1 MGLLSRI
8 FGTESS
14 KSAAR
19 RPAPGGDA
27 YALERYRYM
36 LQSAPPETIEQ
47 AHAEAFEQLSPQQ
60 RREVLAELARAAPG
74 HERSTIERTPT
85 DDPRALARVATRAE
99 IRQPGS
105 MERTLGAG
113 QGASLGSSLLGS
125 FAAAFAGSMVA
136 NAFFSS
142 LGGFDGF
149 GGDLDG
155 PTASDAVD
163 TDGAGG
169 IDEDGGSL
177 AGVGDLDGDPDGAGD
192 LGDFG
197 DFDV

>member
-99 IRQPGS
+99 IRQPGF
-105 MERTLGAG
+105 MERTLGGSGATAG
-113 QGASLGSSLLGS
+113 FGGGFLSS
-125 FAAAFAGSMVA
+125 FAAGFVGSMVA
-136 NAFFSS
+136 QTFFSG
-142 LGGFDGF
+142 LGGFGGSEAAAEQTTGAVDEEPAGVEESSFEDDLDMSGGDGF
-149 GGDLDG
+149 DGGD
-155 PTASDAVD
+155 
-163 TDGAGG
+163 
-169 IDEDGGSL
+169 
-177 AGVGDLDGDPDGAGD
+177 
-192 LGDFG
+192 F
-197 DFDV
+197 